1 VATNKEGTL
10 QINKFDGINITDFGT
25 TVPPSKFLTM
35 QNMAPVQ
42 PGELRSLGGVIALNT
57 AAIPGLEEI
66 VHADYWEHPN
76 GATGYVAWYKPSA
89 AALAMPAPTG
99 QTFTAIG
106 ATVHTRRVRTVFVG
120 PGGIET
126 FTEASGV
133 AYGAAGTTAT
143 LPTNVPDYVS
153 CVHFFSEVNAAA
165 GLSAPDIGFIWAGT
179 LSRRAGTFPA
189 SIVLVDD
196 ISFVLPDNAQA
207 FCTPTSFSYQTFS
220 DASGKLIGGRRYYLG
235 VAPCVGVTANG
246 IAYNTVANATMA
258 VDLPVDHN
266 AIRINLGLPA
276 TTGTGTAG
284 SYNQVALFLG
294 HTERDLLPVCEFT
307 DGRVRPVL
315 KSSATTL
322 TGFEIKELPYN
333 SNLCSDDA
341 QIEWDDSFSTWT
353 YISEQP
359 TGLAFGMTKLFRLG
373 RTGGNAGADFQV
385 GPSGTAGNYSSII
398 GAFIFS
404 ADLILN
410 SNGWNATNRVDLLQ
424 NWTMKSY
431 SLDSVSSTGPQA
443 ISSFYKDA
451 GGIYTSQRF
460 IRRLFVTNDYNVPWF
475 TSGLTLKPLFKL
487 TGKLDIPITKLISAT
502 RENLVLGGGP
512 SNLFYTQGFIYASAA
527 VQPWDFGTGAGNAI
541 FVISNDASDF
551 VGFGIYSENLQV
563 SGPTAY
569 LVIGKENSVAVWNG
583 SISSPTVVQIDK
595 AIGFASAS
603 CFVNTNFGPVFV
615 GRDNIYMMQT
625 ANQII
630 PVGFDV
636 DTLIKGMAPSQLA
649 QVKAVWHEK
658 TVKIL
663 YQDIDYG
670 DSELWFELMTSNGQ
684 LRSPFSG
691 PHKMKAALGQ
701 VVMPKFG
708 AETQLRVSFD
718 ALNLYRRD
726 ALGTAINDGVF
737 QPRKLVISRLGMGS
751 DHFQK
756 VMTKVYLALQIQA
769 DEVFTLTFDFEDGSS
784 QSVITGTALLANGAR
799 QLRQFFM
806 EDRIM
811 GRIVKITIENNSI
824 YTLSIFDVSLLFDT
838 KRRRLLR

>member
-1 VATNKEGTL
+1 MATNKEGTL

-42 PGELRSLGGVIALNT
+42 PGELRSLGGVLKLNA
-57 AAIPGLEEI
+57 AAIPGVEEI
-66 VHADYWEHPN
+66 VHADYWEHPS
-76 GATGYVAWYKPSA
+76 GATGYVAWFKLTA

-99 QTFTAIG
+99 QTFTPTGSPFTSRNI
-106 ATVHTRRVRTVFVG
+106 RTVFVG

-126 FTEASGV
+126 FTQTNSVPWLGGPV
-133 AYGAAGTTAT
+133 IAT
-143 LPTNVPDYVS
+143 IPTNVPDYVS
-153 CVHFFSEVNAAA
+153 CIHYFVQNEPGPLVVDTY
-165 GLSAPDIGFIWAGT
+165 LWAGT
-179 LSRRAGTFPA
+179 LSRRNGVFPTSIQLLTFVN
-189 SIVLVDD
+189 SL
-196 ISFVLPDNAQA
+196 NTNNGQA
-207 FCTPTSFSYQTFS
+207 FCTPTSFRTSTFN
-220 DASGKLIGGRRYYLG
+220 DVNGKLIGGRRYYFG
-235 VAPCVGVTANG
+235 IAPCVGHVASG
-246 IAYNTVANATMA
+246 IAYNDTNGKIMA
-258 VDLPVDHN
+258 VDLPPGHN
-266 AIRINLGLPA
+266 MIRLHFALPA
-276 TTGTGTAG
+276 TTGNGTPG
-284 SYNQVALFLG
+284 SYDNVAIFMGLN
-294 HTERDLLPVCEFT
+294 EKDLLPVCEFF
-307 DGRVRPVL
+307 DGRVRPVS
-315 KSSATTL
+315 KGIATSGL
-322 TGFEIKELPYN
+322 LEIRELPYN
-333 SNLCSDDA
+333 SNLCSDDS
-341 QIEWDDSFSTWT
+341 QLSYDDSVHAWT
-353 YISEQP
+353 YFPEQP
-359 TGLAFGMTKLFRLG
+359 AGFTFGMTKLSRIGTLNSDFTTGPFLTSGQELLG
-373 RTGGNAGADFQV
+373 TFM
-385 GPSGTAGNYSSII
+385 Y
-398 GAFIFS
+398 S
-404 ADLILN
+404 ADLFLN
-410 SNGWNATNRVDLLQ
+410 DGGWLATNRIDLLANVTMHSYVSAPDPFLNNPQ
-424 NWTMKSY
+424 NNNDTYIATGSY
-431 SLDSVSSTGPQA
+431 S
-443 ISSFYKDA
+443 
-451 GGIYTSQRF
+451 SQRF
-460 IRRLFVTNDYNVPWF
+460 IRRLFVANGYNVPWF
-475 TSGLTLKPLFKL
+475 VSGPVLKPLFKL
-487 TGKLDIPITKLISAT
+487 TGKADIPTAKLITAT
-502 RENLVLGGGP
+502 RENLVIGGGS
-512 SNLFYTQGFIYASAA
+512 SNVFYTQGFIYASAA

-563 SGPTAY
+563 SGPTSY

-583 SISSPTVVQIDK
+583 SITSPTVVQIDK
-595 AIGFASAS
+595 AVGFASPN